1 MKLLFVV
8 QRYGADI
15 TGGSEYHCRAIA
27 QRLAGRGHEVAVA
40 TTCAADYVTWRNV
53 LTPGVSQD
61 GPVTVHRFQ
70 VARERPLGAFWTLSE
85 RVFDG
90 RASEAEQQEWFALNG
105 PDAPDLLGFLRG
117 HGRDYDR
124 VILFAFRYAP
134 SWFGLPLVADRA
146 ILMPTAE
153 DDELIRSATILGPYF
168 ASPRGFFFNT
178 PEEKAM
184 IARLV
189 DRQLPPSVTI
199 GCGVDPA
206 GPPPSRVALDGLDI
220 PQDFFLYVGR
230 VDRNKGC
237 DALVRHYGAYVDGLA
252 PGETALPLVLAGPVV
267 LQLPQIPGLRI
278 LGRVSD
284 EVRDALLTHARALV
298 MPSPYESLSLV
309 VLEAWNRGTP
319 VIVNA
324 RCDVLLGQVRR
335 ADGGLYYR
343 TSDDFAGAI
352 RRLAIDPQLAAAL
365 GQQGLA
371 YVDRTYRWSRILNEI
386 EQLLSSLSG

>member
-8 QRYGADI
+8 HRYGADI
-15 TGGSEYHCRAIA
+15 TGGSEYHCRAVA
-27 QRLAGRGHEVAVA
+27 QRIAGRGHAVSVA
-40 TTCAADYVTWRNV
+40 TTCATDYVTWANR
-53 LTPGVSQD
+53 LPAGRSQD
-61 GPVTVHRFQ
+61 GPVTVHRFE
-70 VARERPLGAFWTLSE
+70 VARERPLRAFWTLSE

-90 RASEAEQQEWFALNG
+90 RASEAEQRAWFALNG
-105 PDAPDLLGFLRG
+105 PDAPGLLAFLRE

-124 VILFAFRYAP
+124 VIFFAFRYAP
-134 SWFGLPLVADRA
+134 SWFGVPLVADRA

-168 ASPRGFFFNT
+168 ATPRAFLFNT

-189 DRQLPPSVTI
+189 DGPLPPSATI

-206 GPPPSRVALDGLDI
+206 GPPPSRAVLEALGI
-220 PQDFFLYVGR
+220 PADFLLYVGR

-237 DALVRHYGAYVDGLA
+237 DALVRHYADYAERLA
-252 PGETALPLVLAGPVV
+252 PGETAVPLVLAGPVV
-267 LQLPQIPGLRI
+267 LTLPEQPGLRT

-284 EVRDALLTHARALV
+284 EVRDALLSHARALV

-343 TSDDFAGAI
+343 TSDDFTAAV
-352 RRLAIDPQLAAAL
+352 RHLAAAPDLARAL
-365 GQQGLA
+365 GRQGMA
-371 YVDRTYRWSRILNEI
+371 YVDRVYRWPRILDDVEK
-386 EQLLSSLSG
+386 LLSSSS

>member
-15 TGGSEYHCRAIA
+15 TGGSEYHCRAVA
-27 QRLAGRGHEVAVA
+27 QRLASRGHDVSVA
-40 TTCAADYVTWRNV
+40 TTCATDYVTWANR
-53 LTPGVSQD
+53 LPPGRSQD
-61 GPVTVHRFQ
+61 GPIAVHRFP

-90 RASEAEQQEWFALNG
+90 RASEDEQRDWFALNG
-105 PDAPDLLGFLRG
+105 PDAPDLLAFLRD
-117 HGRDYDR
+117 HGRDYER
-124 VILFAFRYAP
+124 VIFFAFRYAP
-134 SWFGLPLVADRA
+134 SWFGVPLVADRA

-153 DDELIRSATILGPYF
+153 DDALIRSATILGPYF
-168 ASPRGFFFNT
+168 ATPRALLFNT

-189 DRQLPPSVTI
+189 DGPLPPSATI

-206 GPPPSRVALDGLDI
+206 GPAPSRAALDALGI
-220 PQDFFLYVGR
+220 PADFLLYVGR

-237 DALVRHYGAYVDGLA
+237 DALVRHYAAYAANAAADGE
-252 PGETALPLVLAGPVV
+252 PVLPLILAGPVV
-267 LQLPQIPGLRI
+267 LQLPEQPGLRA

-284 EVRDALLTHARALV
+284 EVRDALLVHARALV
-298 MPSPYESLSLV
+298 MPSPFESLSLV

-324 RCDVLLGQVRR
+324 RCEVLLGQVRR

-343 TSDDFAGAI
+343 TSDDFAAAV
-352 RRLAIDPQLAAAL
+352 RHLASAPDL
-365 GQQGLA
+365 GRTLGRQGLA
-371 YVDRTYRWSRILNEI
+371 YVERTYRWPGILDQVER
-386 EQLLSSLSG
+386 LLGA